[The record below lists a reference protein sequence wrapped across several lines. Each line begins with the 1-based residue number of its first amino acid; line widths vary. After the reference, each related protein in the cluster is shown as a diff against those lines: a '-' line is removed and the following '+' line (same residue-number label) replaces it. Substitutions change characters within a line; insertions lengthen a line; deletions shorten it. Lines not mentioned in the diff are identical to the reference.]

1 MGNGFLPTF
10 VHTGHTQWVGWLIRE
25 MFMRMAL
32 GVFLSMLSFAVVGC
46 GGEETADGG
55 GPGGVG
61 GVGGPVFAGAGGA
74 AGVAGT
80 AGVGGLGGTGGIVT
94 TGGAGGTG
102 ATGGAGGSG
111 ATGGAGGSGATG
123 GTAGSGGA
131 GGSVDE
137 LEDFSFFV
145 TSLDVMRELSGSQD
159 GFGGDLGG
167 LAGADMI
174 CQQAADK
181 VGFGAKTWRAFLSAT
196 DDGTGNPVHAK
207 MRIGEGPWYDRNGR
221 LVAEN
226 LTGLLQERPDGDAQT
241 VADLPDEFGR
251 GLKSMGD
258 THDVLTATNAQGMLD
273 STDMANTCND
283 WTSIDA
289 MPTGGGGFPGAGFG
303 GLRIGHAWP
312 ANSGANWM
320 TAHTEASCKPG
331 VRSEERRVGK
341 ECRSRWSPYH

>member
-1 MGNGFLPTF
+1 
-10 VHTGHTQWVGWLIRE
+10 
-25 MFMRMAL
+25 MRIAV
-32 GVFLSMLSFAVVGC
+32 GVFLSMLSFMVAGC

-55 GPGGVG
+55 GPGGAAG
-61 GVGGPVFAGAGGA
+61 GPPVFAGVGGSGGA
-74 AGVAGT
+74 AGL
-80 AGVGGLGGTGGIVT
+80 GGLGGTGGIAT

-102 ATGGAGGSG
+102 ATGG
-111 ATGGAGGSGATG
+111 
-123 GTAGSGGA
+123 TAGSGGT
-131 GGSVDE
+131 GGSVEE

-207 MRIGEGPWYDRNGR
+207 DRIGSGPWYDRNGR
-221 LVAEN
+221 LVAQD
-226 LTGLLQERPDGDAQT
+226 LAGLLEERPDGDAQT
-241 VADLPDEFGR
+241 INDLPDEFGR

-273 STDMANTCND
+273 STDMAKTCND

-289 MPTGGGGFPGAGFG
+289 VPSGGGGGFPGFG
-303 GLRIGHAWP
+303 DGLRVGHAWP
-312 ANSGANWM
+312 ANSGMNWM
-320 TAHTEASCKPG
+320 TAHTESSCKPG
-331 VRSEERRVGK
+331 VNLVQDGPGDGSSVGAGGGWGAIY
-341 ECRSRWSPYH
+341 CFALQP